1 MQEQEH
7 IDRSLADALRA
18 LAEEDTR
25 EGASDAVRTRL
36 LADVR
41 SRGRARRR
49 AGVTTALAIAA
60 TVVIAVAIAGWRVSW
75 PLSSG
80 TPLVE
85 TSGDETATAFFPL
98 FYAGV
103 PMTEGQIVRLEV
115 STSVLASVGVAP
127 ADMPGDGRSATI
139 LADVL
144 VGEDGLARAVRFV
157 RPE

>member
-7 IDRSLADALRA
+7 IDPSLAAALRA

-25 EGASDAVRTRL
+25 EGASNAVRTRL
-36 LADVR
+36 LAEVR
-41 SRGRARRR
+41 SRGRGNRR
-49 AGVTTALAIAA
+49 AGVTTVLAVAA
-60 TVVIAVAIAGWRVSW
+60 TVVIAVTIAGWRVSW

-80 TPLVE
+80 TPIVE
-85 TSGDETATAFFPL
+85 TGGDEMATAFFPL

-115 STSVLASVGVAP
+115 SSSVLASVGIAP
-127 ADMPGDGRSATI
+127 ADVPGDGRSATI